1 MVFTLV
7 SLMIYKNSIS
17 EPVQYYHSRI
27 KKDLLMIHSKT
38 GGYTNINIRDTLNKS
53 LKRIIGFTAIIDM
66 SVK

>member
-1 MVFTLV
+1 
-7 SLMIYKNSIS
+7 
-17 EPVQYYHSRI
+17 
-27 KKDLLMIHSKT
+27 MIHSKT